1 LKVLHCL
8 SPAEF
13 IAAEESRESHCLI
26 MLDGVLRLYFVVFIT
41 VLAQSTYLR
50 GDVLIYKNNVHEL
63 TEKHNLATSKN

>member
-1 LKVLHCL
+1 M
-8 SPAEF
+8 PDE
-13 IAAEESRESHCLI
+13 
-26 MLDGVLRLYFVVFIT
+26 VLRLYFVVFIT